1 MKLAALILVLFTSLN
16 LFAQPRP
23 GSRPDSI
30 KIKALFFAGLREKMN
45 ENYEKANDTF
55 SQILLLDSANAA
67 VYYEIALVNYRQNK
81 LAASETA
88 IIKAVALDAVNP
100 WYQKLLAEIN
110 RRKVPWVMPRP
121 FP

>member
-1 MKLAALILVLFTSLN
+1 MRLAALMILLLSSL
-16 LFAQPRP
+16 LVCAQRP
-23 GSRPDSI
+23 QSRPDSLR
-30 KIKALFFAGLREKMN
+30 IKALFFAGLREKMN

-55 SQILLLDSANAA
+55 LEIVALDSSYAA

-81 LAASETA
+81 LVASEVA
-88 IIKAVALDAVNP
+88 IKKAVALDAVNL

-110 RRKVPWVMPRP
+110 RRKVPWGTPRS